1 MNDRSSPSPWIDVS
15 VPIGPGTPIFVGDP
29 SFRIDLAASMAA
41 GAICNVSR
49 VEMGVH
55 TGTHLDA
62 PRHFIEGA
70 AATESISLD
79 ECIGPAWV
87 VDATALSATITATDI
102 ARLDIPA
109 GETRL
114 LFKTPNSEL
123 WGKPGFQSGFIAL
136 DGGAAAVLV
145 ERGVRLVANDYL
157 SIAPFGDPVA
167 THRVLLGASV
177 VILEGTDLRNV
188 QPGPVDLLCLP
199 IRLAGSDGVPARAL
213 VRPRRGHQGV
223 TEAV

>member
-1 MNDRSSPSPWIDVS
+1 MNDRSSQTPWIDIS
-15 VPIGPGTPIFVGDP
+15 VPIGPDTPIFVGDP
-29 SFRIDLAASMAA
+29 PFRIDLAASMAD

-49 VEMGVH
+49 VQMGVH

-62 PRHFIEGA
+62 PRHFIDGA

-79 ECIGPAWV
+79 DCIGPAWV
-87 VDATALSATITATDI
+87 VDATALSGTITAADI
-102 ARLDIPA
+102 AGLDIPA
-109 GETRL
+109 RETRL

-136 DGGAAAVLV
+136 DGGAAAALV

-157 SIAPFGDPVA
+157 SIAPYGDPVA
-167 THRVLLGASV
+167 THRALLAAGV
-177 VILEGTDLRNV
+177 VILEGTDLRSV
-188 QPGPVDLLCLP
+188 QPGPVDLICLP
-199 IRLAGSDGVPARAL
+199 IRLVGSDGVPARAL